1 VKHCA
6 KRGLG
11 LHAGDVIT
19 TGAWTGLE
27 MAKIGDEVTAK
38 FPGIGEATVKV
49 L

>member
-1 VKHCA
+1 VNHVC
-6 KRGLG
+6 KRGQG

-27 MAKIGDEVTAK
+27 IAKAGDEVTVK

-49 L
+49 T

>member
-1 VKHCA
+1 VA
-6 KRGLG
+6 KRGQG

-27 MAKIGDEVTAK
+27 IAKLGDEVTAK

-49 L
+49 T